1 MSTYQSV
8 LTPEKLNELVEDTP
22 EFVLVLM
29 ESISNSNFVNKFAE
43 LAKMTV
49 PRELTTIE
57 KMIDKATGYKENHDE
72 FCLAFISFVYEFIWL
87 TLPKDAHF
95 EIKKSY
101 DSFIAS

>member
-1 MSTYQSV
+1 MNTYQSV
-8 LTPEKLNELVEDTP
+8 LTQEKLNELVQESP

-29 ESISNSNFVNKFAE
+29 ECISDSNLVTKFAE
-43 LAKMTV
+43 LAKMTA

-57 KMIDKATGYKENHDE
+57 KMIDKATGYKENHDK

-87 TLPKDAHF
+87 TLPKSSHI